1 MSGWLSPSKAYRRL
15 RRAQRRL
22 TAGPP
27 RNISDVAFN
36 AVMQSIADTNSEL
49 NAEAMAQQ
57 AARSAALALA
67 TADAEAHR
75 LCQDLQDLDSDALAS
90 PQAGEGVLRLM
101 FLSMGAMKIAK
112 ATTGRPSS

>member
-1 MSGWLSPSKAYRRL
+1 MTMSGWLSPRKACRRR

-75 LCQDLQDLDSDALAS
+75 LFQDLQDLDSDALAS
-90 PQAGEGVLRLM
+90 SEAGEGMVMLM
-101 FLSMGAMKIAK
+101 FLSMGAVEIAK
-112 ATTGRPSS
+112 VTTG